1 MNLTYAQYDFLEAL
15 ENGWRLKPADDA
27 EDRVRQFCRKNGL
40 AEVLAKPRRWSI
52 TPVGR
57 AALQAAR
64 SKE

>member
-1 MNLTYAQYDFLEAL
+1 MKLTYAQYDFLKAL
-15 ENGWRLKPADDA
+15 ENGWKLKLADRS

-52 TPVGR
+52 TPAGR

-64 SKE
+64 PKE